1 MSPAAACGLV
11 ELIEEAAGR
20 TGRTGNRAALPGAPE
35 LDCHKA
41 IELG

>member
-11 ELIEEAAGR
+11 ELIEEAA
-20 TGRTGNRAALPGAPE
+20 GRTGNRAALPGAPE

-41 IELG
+41 IELR